1 MEFTFLII
9 VFALSI
15 TFSNIFNRI
24 VPVIPLPIVQ
34 IIVGVLI
41 GLTKMGQEIEFE
53 PEVFLVMI
61 IAPLLFREGEL
72 INLKAMMKN
81 FGMILFLAFFGV
93 LITLVGVGW
102 TLHMILP
109 TLPLAACFAFGA
121 ALGPTDAVAVGS
133 LSGRIDIPERSMNIL
148 SGEGLINDASGVTAF
163 QFALAALLTGSFSP
177 VEAAGT
183 LVISS
188 IGGAVVGIVL
198 VVLKQQIVHLLETA
212 VAKDVT
218 GYLLIELLLPFIA
231 YLISELIG
239 VSGII
244 AAVIAGIMQASSLKK
259 VSLFEA
265 ELSNVGESIWSM
277 IEFTLNALVFLFLGI
292 ELSQV
297 FSPIWIDQQYSNWF
311 LLMVVL
317 IISAVVFLIRFLAIF
332 SVYTLQHGLKKVK
345 NAMNEMLILT
355 FGGVKGTVS
364 LATIFI
370 LPTAINGEHFKER
383 PLLLFITACVILV
396 TLIGGI
402 LVLPFLTDSETE
414 VENEE
419 SVEIDLLRDVIDVL
433 KQQNEENPRGEMNA
447 VIENYQDRLKELYT
461 EQLSAERK
469 QEVQELRT
477 LIVSIERDG
486 LEESLKQGEISVRS
500 YRMYQRLITRMQRS
514 IAKQLLS
521 IVGFWLLFARQIIS
535 ILLHPKLFFNR
546 GEASEEEKE
555 LRNEELEN
563 IRQVFLRN
571 SQVIL
576 KSLDNLRGVYDD
588 DLIDFFIDGRLD
600 LAHKFEKGEFID
612 SYIVHTETDYV
623 KDLLLGF
630 QEERRMI
637 DHYEQSE
644 RISIIE
650 ANELR
655 KNVNLLESYSIS
667 GEVNNAPLKRFVK
680 NFNKE

>member
-1 MEFTFLII
+1 M
-9 VFALSI
+9 
-15 TFSNIFNRI
+15 
-24 VPVIPLPIVQ
+24 
-34 IIVGVLI
+34 
-41 GLTKMGQEIEFE
+41 
-53 PEVFLVMI
+53 
-61 IAPLLFREGEL
+61 
-72 INLKAMMKN
+72 
-81 FGMILFLAFFGV
+81 
-93 LITLVGVGW
+93 
-102 TLHMILP
+102 
-109 TLPLAACFAFGA
+109 
-121 ALGPTDAVAVGS
+121 
-133 LSGRIDIPERSMNIL
+133 
-148 SGEGLINDASGVTAF
+148 
-163 QFALAALLTGSFSP
+163 
-177 VEAAGT
+177 
-183 LVISS
+183 
-188 IGGAVVGIVL
+188 
-198 VVLKQQIVHLLETA
+198 
-212 VAKDVT
+212 
-218 GYLLIELLLPFIA
+218 
-231 YLISELIG
+231 IG

-588 DLIDFFIDGRLD
+588 DLIDLKK
-600 LAHKFEKGEFID
+600 A
-612 SYIVHTETDYV
+612 
-623 KDLLLGF
+623 
-630 QEERRMI
+630 
-637 DHYEQSE
+637 
-644 RISIIE
+644 
-650 ANELR
+650 
-655 KNVNLLESYSIS
+655 NLLIHILFIRRQTMSKTYY
-667 GEVNNAPLKRFVK
+667 
-680 NFNKE
+680 